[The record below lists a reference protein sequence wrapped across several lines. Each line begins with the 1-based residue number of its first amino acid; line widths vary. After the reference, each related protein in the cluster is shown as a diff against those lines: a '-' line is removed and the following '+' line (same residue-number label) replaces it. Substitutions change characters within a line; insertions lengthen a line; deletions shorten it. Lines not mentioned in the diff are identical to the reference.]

1 MARKTKEAAEATRL
15 EILDAAELCFLR
27 DGVARATLEQIAAQA
42 GYTRGAVYWHFE
54 NKLEVLDAVFD
65 RVALPVFARLEM
77 VGKTADQPLQAIRQF
92 FRDAFDQ
99 FERHPHARNVFEILR
114 LRCEFVEDTKPL
126 FLRNQCLQAQANENI
141 TKALQRARQLGQ
153 LRDEAD
159 PATCARAIH
168 YLVDGALHEWI
179 SNPGTTNLRRDAMSA
194 LDALIDG
201 LACSSTDALRGAKAH
216 ATRPARARL
225 ARARRQ

>member
-1 MARKTKEAAEATRL
+1 MARRTKEAAEETRL

-65 RVALPVFARLEM
+65 RVVLPVFARLEM
-77 VGKTADQPLQAIRQF
+77 VGKTADEPLQAVRQF
-92 FRDAFDQ
+92 FRDAFDL
-99 FERHPHARNVFEILR
+99 FERDPHARNVFEIWR
-114 LRCEFVEDTKPL
+114 LRCEFVEDTKPV
-126 FLRNQCLQAQANENI
+126 FLRQQRLQAQANENI

-159 PATCARAIH
+159 PATCARAIC

-179 SNPGTTNLRRDAMSA
+179 SNPGTMTLRRDAMSA
-194 LDALIDG
+194 LDALLDG
-201 LACSSTDALRGAKAH
+201 LKSSSADVLGNAKAH

>member
-1 MARKTKEAAEATRL
+1 MARRTKEEAEVTRL

-99 FERHPHARNVFEILR
+99 FERDPHARNVYEILH
-114 LRCEFVEDTKPL
+114 LRCELFADTTPL
-126 FLRNQCLQAQANENI
+126 FLRFQRLKTQASENI
-141 TKALQRARQLGQ
+141 TLALQRARHLGQ
-153 LRDEAD
+153 LRNETD
-159 PATCARAIH
+159 PATCARAIN

-179 SNPGTTNLRRDAMSA
+179 SNQGTTNLHRDAMSA
-194 LDALIDG
+194 LDTLLDG
-201 LACSSTDALRGAKAH
+201 VTSSSADPLRNSKAH
-216 ATRPARARL
+216 ATRPVRARK
-225 ARARRQ
+225 